1 MSGKA
6 SDEDLALLGEHALRY
21 VESGFTVGIGTG
33 KAASAFIRALGRSEL
48 KIRAVPT
55 SERSAELARRV
66 GIELRPLEGELNVA
80 LDGAD
85 EVDANLDLIKGFGG
99 ALLREKIVA
108 AAARYYV
115 ILVGEEKLVRRL
127 GQRGSLPV
135 EVLAFGV
142 DLCARRIEALGMR
155 PQVRRA
161 ENSQEFLTDN
171 GNLILDCAVEEIVE
185 PARLERELAAIPGV
199 LGSGLFVGAADEVL
213 VCAAGGKI
221 SSLKRQGTK
230 AKA

>member
-1 MSGKA
+1 MSGTA
-6 SDEDLALLGEHALRY
+6 SDEDLAALGEHALGY
-21 VESGFTVGIGTG
+21 VETGFSVGIGTG
-33 KAASAFIRALGRSEL
+33 KAASAFIRALGRSKL
-48 KIRAVPT
+48 KVRAVAT
-55 SERSAELARRV
+55 SERSAELARQF
-66 GIELRPLEGELNVA
+66 GIELGPLQGELDIA

-85 EVDANLDLIKGFGG
+85 EVDPNLDLIKGFGG

-135 EVLAFGV
+135 EVLPFGV

-155 PQVRRA
+155 AQIRHD
-161 ENSQEFLTDN
+161 ENGNEFVTDN
-171 GNLILDCAVEEIVE
+171 GNLILDCAVQEIAE

-199 LGSGLFVGAADEVL
+199 LGSGLFVDMADEVL
-213 VCAAGGKI
+213 VSAAGGKI
-221 SSLKRQGTK
+221 SSLRRQDAK